1 MTRLVYVPEDV
12 SYMQA
17 DGFESALLGVGN
29 QFLGSEGQM
38 HVAVYSFSKC
48 VEVLMDRDG
57 MEYAEAIEFM
67 DYNVLG
73 SYLGPGMPVFLLD
86 LEI

>member
-1 MTRLVYVPEDV
+1 MTKLVYVPEDV

-48 VEVLMDRDG
+48 VKVLMDRDE
-57 MEYAEAIEFM
+57 MEYDEALEFM